1 MKKTNASGTAER
13 HAEKGES
20 HINNVK
26 TLRKN
31 AGMTQRQFAEYFG
44 VPLATLRKWE
54 LPATST
60 QHRRI
65 QSYWVLVF
73 ENKEERDE
81 AVKGHYLIAPL
92 KAEEAYYFIGR
103 PGSRL
108 YEEVCRNAE
117 EACRNACAW

>member
-44 VPLATLRKWE
+44 VPLATLQKWE

-60 QHRRI
+60 QRRRI
-65 QSYWVLVF
+65 PP
-73 ENKEERDE
+73 
-81 AVKGHYLIAPL
+81 YLLDLMRYKLRNEGKL
-92 KAEEAYYFIGR
+92 K
-103 PGSRL
+103 
-108 YEEVCRNAE
+108 
-117 EACRNACAW
+117 